1 MKQRV
6 IFLSTAAVLA
16 IGACSDQEL
25 TSYTEA
31 PSGPSSVLYGQPD
44 GSDHPYVGF
53 SIFYDPSVPG
63 WFRCSGALLEDQQT
77 FLSAGHCTFGIS
89 TQGVA
94 DKDGSGGRDI
104 WVTFDEHI
112 DLTGF
117 PPSSAGPAAR
127 RAYLNADP
135 DFTRGTAIPHPEF
148 DNFAEFPSTFD
159 VGVVKLDDP
168 VSLARY
174 ADLAEPNGVTDL
186 DKHQVFDIVGYGL
199 QDVQPM
205 QVANLDRIQGQSKLV
220 QVKSGHGFFGP
231 YNLQLSSNNGAPHRG
246 ATCFGDSGGPILV
259 ANVVYAVNSYVWN
272 SNCTNASYAFRV
284 DLPEINE
291 WILDQ

>member
-1 MKQRV
+1 MKRRLILTV
-6 IFLSTAAVLA
+6 GSAVA
-16 IGACSDQEL
+16 IGACNDQAP
-25 TSYTEA
+25 TSNTEA
-31 PSGPSSVLYGQPD
+31 PSTPSFVLYGQPD
-44 GSDHPYVGF
+44 GNSHPYVGF
-53 SIFYDPSVPG
+53 SIFFDPSVPG
-63 WFRCSGALLEDQQT
+63 WFRCSGALLEDRQT

-89 TQGVA
+89 TNGKP

-127 RAYLNADP
+127 RAWLNDNP
-135 DFTRGTAIPHPEF
+135 NFTRGTAIPHPEF

-159 VGVVKLDDP
+159 VGVVKLDAA
-168 VSLARY
+168 VSLAGY
-174 ADLAEPNGVTDL
+174 AELAEPNGVTDL
-186 DKHQVFDIVGYGL
+186 DRHQVFDIVGYGL

-205 QVANLDRIQGQSKLV
+205 QVANLDRMQGQTKLV

-246 ATCFGDSGGPILV
+246 ATCFGDSGGPVLV
-259 ANVVYAVNSYVWN
+259 GNVAYAVNSYVWN

-291 WILDQ
+291 WVLDQ